1 MLPINNLS
9 SGELNPDRFW
19 AAAFRQCGGKSLE
32 NTNGYSLRD
41 FSCLDEKQFTQN
53 CAAPHSE
60 YFCFGFC
67 ADDAALLTQ
76 GKEDQEKYK
85 QKDRCGAVGVRF
97 PTA

>member
-53 CAAPHSE
+53 
-60 YFCFGFC
+60 
-67 ADDAALLTQ
+67 
-76 GKEDQEKYK
+76 
-85 QKDRCGAVGVRF
+85 
-97 PTA
+97 